1 MDDVTYYN
9 PNDIS
14 AILLAPHAA
23 FTGIAT
29 FFLILR
35 LYVVRGAGKA
45 LTFDEYVCTVALL
58 ANYMMLFGEGYCV
71 HYGLGRTMADLVEPI
86 FFLKGILA
94 IEVTYGIACPVS
106 KLAVLTMYYRIFS
119 ASRVIRHSVWVIGFM
134 LMGWGIAV
142 VVVSIFSCTP
152 IEAFWDRSI
161 PGYCID
167 SDKFYIGITVPNI
180 IFDFLTVALPVYEV
194 WSLQMGRDKKL
205 AISGVFLLGGSVI
218 LASFA
223 RLALF
228 SIYKPGG
235 GPSGNNIS
243 QTVVLCH
250 VASAIETPLAIIGAC
265 LPPCAPL
272 LKRLFGGV
280 TGTISGKRS
289 RQDGQSAEP
298 KGNLHSI
305 VTIGKISNRS
315 GGRQKR
321 NKLDTVTD
329 FDPEGS
335 FVRLEDGHS
344 EGGVSTEELT
354 GGGYGARNGNS
365 DCAGG
370 LKSKRRS
377 VMAGVDDADIQL
389 KRFSTG
395 Q

>member
-9 PNDIS
+9 PSDIL

-23 FTGIAT
+23 FTAIAT

-35 LYVVRGAGKA
+35 LYVVREAGKA
-45 LTFDEYVCTVALL
+45 YSFDEYICIVASI
-58 ANYMMLFGEGYCV
+58 ANYMMLLGEGYCV
-71 HYGLGRTMADLVEPI
+71 HYGLGRPMTDLTEPI
-86 FFLKGILA
+86 LFLKGILA
-94 IEVTYGIACPVS
+94 IEVTYGTACPLS

-119 ASRVIRHSVWVIGFM
+119 ASRMIRYSVWVIGFM
-134 LMGWGIAV
+134 LMGWSIAV
-142 VVVSIFSCTP
+142 VFVSIFSCTP
-152 IEAFWDRSI
+152 VEAFWDRSI
-161 PGYCID
+161 PGQCID

-180 IFDFLTVALPVYEV
+180 IFDFLTVALPVYNV

-272 LKRLFGGV
+272 LKRFFGGV
-280 TGTISGKRS
+280 TGAVSGRRS
-289 RQDGQSAEP
+289 TANGQSAEG
-298 KGNLHSI
+298 KANFHSI

-315 GGRQKR
+315 GGRSSKK

-329 FDPEGS
+329 FDLEGS

-344 EGGVSTEELT
+344 EGGVSTEELYKT
-354 GGGYGARNGNS
+354 KNGGDERTQ
-365 DCAGG
+365 
-370 LKSKRRS
+370 RVS
-377 VMAGVDDADIQL
+377 VQPGVDDADIQL

-395 Q
+395 R